1 MPYDAVIVLANLMDD
16 RGNLNPE
23 TQARVDRAA
32 RVIKEGGAR
41 VMVTCGWAY
50 RDDCDMCIAE
60 AMRRYAVNEL
70 GIAASDIVAE
80 TSPRDT
86 VGDAVFTKVHLAIP
100 LHWSSVLIAT
110 SAYHL
115 PRALDIF
122 SFIYGPEIL
131 VGGVGA
137 ASADGDDRWASEAQ
151 SLAAFRRTF
160 QGVAPG
166 DDSAIIER
174 LRTQHPYYNGAVHPR
189 LPHDEWPT

>member
-1 MPYDAVIVLANLMDD
+1 MPHDAVIVLANLMDS

-23 TQARVDRAA
+23 TRARVDRAA

-50 RDDCDMCIAE
+50 RDDCDICIAE
-60 AMRRYAVNEL
+60 AMRGYAVNER

-80 TSPRDT
+80 ISPRDT

-100 LHWSSVLIAT
+100 RHWSSVLVAT

-122 SFIYGPEIL
+122 SFIYGPSIEVSGI
-131 VGGVGA
+131 GA
-137 ASADGDDRWASEAQ
+137 ESADSHDLRASEAR
-151 SLAAFRRTF
+151 SLAAFRLTF
-160 QGVAPG
+160 QGVSPG

-174 LRTQHPYYNGAVHPR
+174 LRTQHPYYNGAAHPR